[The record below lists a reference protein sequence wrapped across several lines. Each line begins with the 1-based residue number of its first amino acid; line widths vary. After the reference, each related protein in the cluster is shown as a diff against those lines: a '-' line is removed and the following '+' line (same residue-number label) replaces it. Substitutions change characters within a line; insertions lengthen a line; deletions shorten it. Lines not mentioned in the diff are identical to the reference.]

1 MPQRMARIAEDKK
14 ICNILERNEE
24 TIQSK
29 TKSCK
34 TCQVNNVHKS
44 METVPS
50 KIAISTPWEAL
61 CVNLV
66 VPYTLARQ

>member
-1 MPQRMARIAEDKK
+1 MPQRTARIAKDDK
-14 ICNILERNEE
+14 ICNILEKNEE
-24 TIQSK
+24 TIRSK

-44 METVPS
+44 MGTLPT
-50 KIAISTPWEAL
+50 KIVISTPWEAL

-66 VPYTLARQ
+66 SRYTLARQ